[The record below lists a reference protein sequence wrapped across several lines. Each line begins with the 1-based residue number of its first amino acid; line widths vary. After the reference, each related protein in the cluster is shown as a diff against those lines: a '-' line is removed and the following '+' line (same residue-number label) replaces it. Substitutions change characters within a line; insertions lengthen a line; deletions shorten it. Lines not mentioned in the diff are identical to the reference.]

1 MGMVLSNQ
9 MLDQIGRLAKTLEI
23 EQVRDRE

>member
-1 MGMVLSNQ
+1 MVLSNQ
-9 MLDQIGRLAKTLEI
+9 MLDQIGRLVKTLEI